1 LGSRAEKGGK
11 KMQYAKMIDL
21 IADAKQAGLNFT
33 EGITEVLCEAFDY
46 WLDGRG
52 LGEITEEEQ
61 ETLETAFRVG
71 FAKTLPKKIIMSCVG
86 REAVCEY
93 TDCKREAEYE
103 IADSEQDNENGIYT
117 HRCEVHLNE

>member
-1 LGSRAEKGGK
+1 MPKRGGV

-21 IADAKQAGLNFT
+21 IAKAKDAGLNFT

-46 WLDGRG
+46 WLDAQE

-71 FAKTLPKKIIMSCVG
+71 FAKTLPKKIIIPCAG
-86 REAVCEY
+86 RDAVCEY
-93 TDCKREAEYE
+93 KDCKREATYE
-103 IADSEQDNENGIYT
+103 IADSEQDNEKGIYT
-117 HRCEVHLNE
+117 HRCEVHLNK